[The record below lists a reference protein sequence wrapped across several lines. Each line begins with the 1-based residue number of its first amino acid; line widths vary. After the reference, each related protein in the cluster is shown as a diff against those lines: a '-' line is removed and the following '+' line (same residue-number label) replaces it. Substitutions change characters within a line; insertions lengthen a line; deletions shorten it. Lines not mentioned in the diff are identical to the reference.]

1 MNSQQRIRKIAG
13 VGILIALAVVLQ
25 FVANYITIVIGPL
38 SININLALIP
48 IVICA
53 IVYGPLSGA
62 LVGGV
67 VGVIVLFAP
76 TTGLFLGYNALATI
90 ILCTVKTSLA
100 GLVAGYLFK
109 LLRKINLSLGIISSS
124 VIVPIVNT
132 LTFVIGVLIFFL
144 PLYGEDSNN
153 AVKTLISTVITINF
167 LIEFLIC
174 AILSPTLV
182 YLVKLLDKRF
192 NLGIQINTEKE

>member
-13 VGILIALAVVLQ
+13 VGILTALAVVLQ
-25 FVANYITIVIGPL
+25 FVANYITIGQV
-38 SININLALIP
+38 NINLALIP
-48 IVICA
+48 IVISA
-53 IVYGPLSGA
+53 IIYGPFSGA
-62 LVGGV
+62 FVGGV
-67 VGVIVLFAP
+67 VGAIILLAP
-76 TTGLFLGYNALATI
+76 STGLFLGYNAFATI

-132 LTFVIGVLIFFL
+132 LLFFIGVLIFFL
-144 PLYGEDSNN
+144 PLYGEDPTN
-153 AVKTLISTVITINF
+153 AVKVLLSTIITINF
-167 LIEFLIC
+167 LIEFLMC

-182 YLVKLLDKRF
+182 YLIKLLDKRF
-192 NLGIQINTEKE
+192 NLGIENNK

>member
-13 VGILIALAVVLQ
+13 VGILTALAVVLQ
-25 FVANYITIVIGPL
+25 FVANYITIGQV
-38 SININLALIP
+38 NINLSLIP
-48 IVICA
+48 IVISA
-53 IVYGPLSGA
+53 IIYGPFSGA

-90 ILCTVKTSLA
+90 ILCIVKTALS
-100 GLVAGYLFK
+100 GLVSGYLFK

-124 VIVPIVNT
+124 IIVPIVNT

>member
-13 VGILIALAVVLQ
+13 VGILTALAVVLQ
-25 FVANYITIVIGPL
+25 FVANYITIGQV
-38 SININLALIP
+38 NINLALIP
-48 IVICA
+48 IVISA
-53 IVYGPLSGA
+53 IIYGPFSGA

-76 TTGLFLGYNALATI
+76 STGLFLGYNVFATI

-132 LTFVIGVLIFFL
+132 LLFFIGVLIFFL
-144 PLYGEDSNN
+144 PLYGEDPTN
-153 AVKTLISTVITINF
+153 AVKVLLSTIITINF
-167 LIEFLIC
+167 LIEFLMC

-182 YLVKLLDKRF
+182 YLIKLLDKRF
-192 NLGIQINTEKE
+192 NLGIENNK

>member
-25 FVANYITIVIGPL
+25 FIANYITIGQV
-38 SININLALIP
+38 NINLSLIP
-48 IVICA
+48 IVISA
-53 IVYGPLSGA
+53 IIYGPFSGA
-62 LVGGV
+62 IIGGV

-90 ILCTVKTSLA
+90 ILCIVKTALS
-100 GLVAGYLFK
+100 GLVSGYLFK
-109 LLRKINLSLGIISSS
+109 LLRKINFSLGIISSS
-124 VIVPIVNT
+124 IIVPIVNT

-144 PLYGEDSNN
+144 PLYGGDTSS

>member
-13 VGILIALAVVLQ
+13 VGILTALAVVLQ
-25 FVANYITIVIGPL
+25 FVANYITIGQV
-38 SININLALIP
+38 NINLSLIP
-48 IVICA
+48 IVISA
-53 IVYGPLSGA
+53 IIYGPFSGA

-76 TTGLFLGYNALATI
+76 STGLFLGYNALATI
-90 ILCTVKTSLA
+90 ILCIVKTALS
-100 GLVAGYLFK
+100 GLVSGYLFK

-124 VIVPIVNT
+124 IIVPIVNT

-144 PLYGEDSNN
+144 PLYGEDTSS

>member
-13 VGILIALAVVLQ
+13 VGILTALAVVLQ
-25 FVANYITIVIGPL
+25 FVANYITIGQV
-38 SININLALIP
+38 NINLSLIP
-48 IVICA
+48 IVISA
-53 IVYGPLSGA
+53 IIYGPFSGA

-76 TTGLFLGYNALATI
+76 STGLFLGYNALATI
-90 ILCTVKTSLA
+90 ILCIVKTALS
-100 GLVAGYLFK
+100 GLVSGYLFK

-124 VIVPIVNT
+124 IIVPIVNT

>member
-13 VGILIALAVVLQ
+13 VGILTALAVVLQ
-25 FVANYITIVIGPL
+25 FVANYITIGQV
-38 SININLALIP
+38 NINLSLIP
-48 IVICA
+48 IVISA
-53 IVYGPLSGA
+53 IIYGPFSGA

-76 TTGLFLGYNALATI
+76 STGIFLGYNALATI
-90 ILCTVKTSLA
+90 ILCIVKTALS
-100 GLVAGYLFK
+100 GLVSGYLFK

-124 VIVPIVNT
+124 IIVPIVNT

-144 PLYGEDSNN
+144 PLYGEDTSS

>member
-13 VGILIALAVVLQ
+13 VGILTALAVVLQ
-25 FVANYITIVIGPL
+25 FVANYITIGQV
-38 SININLALIP
+38 NINLALIP
-48 IVICA
+48 IVISA
-53 IVYGPLSGA
+53 IIYGPFSGA

-90 ILCTVKTSLA
+90 ILCIVKTALS
-100 GLVAGYLFK
+100 GLVSGYLFK

-124 VIVPIVNT
+124 IIVPIVNT

-144 PLYGEDSNN
+144 PLYGGDTSS